1 MENSDQYV
9 AVPLQLFNK
18 VIEYIS
24 NKPYNEV
31 SGIMQSLQE
40 NAKVIEAKEQIEEDT
55 SDES

>member
-18 VIEYIS
+18 VIDYIS

-40 NAKVIEAKEQIEEDT
+40 NAKVIEAKEQIEEDP

>member
-1 MENSDQYV
+1 MENSEQYV

-31 SGIMQSLQE
+31 NVIMQSLQE
-40 NAKVIEAKEQIEEDT
+40 NAKVIEAKEQIEEDP

>member
-1 MENSDQYV
+1 MENSEQYV

-31 SGIMQSLQE
+31 NVIMQSLQE
-40 NAKVIEAKEQIEEDT
+40 NAKVIEAKEQIEEDL

>member
-1 MENSDQYV
+1 VENSDQYV